1 MPSNLPNILTFLR
14 IGVLPILVGLMYISY
29 DWARYLS
36 IVLYS
41 FACITDYLD
50 GYFARR
56 MKQVSPLGRLLDP
69 IADKLLVATVL
80 MMLTALQ
87 IIEGWTVIAALI
99 ILSREIFV
107 SGLREFLA
115 ELQVRLPVSRL
126 AKWKT
131 AVQMVSLGM
140 LLLAPLYPNYL
151 LDAAII
157 GLWMAAGL
165 TLITGYDYLIAS
177 VKQLRPK

>member
-14 IGVLPILVGLMYISY
+14 MGVLPILVGLMYVPHN
-29 DWARYLS
+29 WARYL
-36 IVLYS
+36 IITLYS

-56 MKQVSPLGRLLDP
+56 MNQISPLGRLLDP
-69 IADKLLVATVL
+69 IADKLLVAAVL
-80 MMLTALQ
+80 MMLTAFQ
-87 IIEGWTVIAALI
+87 VIDGWNIIAALI

-140 LLLAPLYPNYL
+140 LLLTPLYPNYL
-151 LDAAII
+151 FEAAII
-157 GLWMAAGL
+157 GLWIAASL
-165 TLITGYDYLIAS
+165 TIITGYDYLIAGI
-177 VKQLRPK
+177 KQLNPK